1 MLEPPFVM
9 RIARAELVDFC
20 TCCLRSVGMRRN
32 DAELTAKLLVDTD
45 ARGIYTHGTA
55 SLRRYVQLMR
65 DGGIDPRAEPSVTN
79 EGLAWAQ
86 MDAGLAVGM
95 VAGQRAMG
103 QAIAKAKVAG
113 VGLVTVQ
120 RSNHFGA
127 ASAYAMMALEHSM
140 AALAMSNTDVVMNL
154 PGGRGPQLGNN
165 PLSYAIP
172 AGAYPPLVL
181 DIAMSTVAGGKVHS
195 AAAQGEDIPA
205 DWLTDAEGRP
215 TTDPAPFGHGGALTP
230 FAAHKGY
237 GLALLV
243 ECFAGALAG
252 AAMTLDVLSW
262 ANVSD
267 APCDEGH
274 AFIAIDV
281 AAMMPIE
288 QFRARVDE
296 LIERMR
302 GAPKAAGIERIYV
315 PGEMEWACEREA
327 TRHGVPLTAL
337 TVDSLKGLAADVR
350 VDGPF

>member
-1 MLEPPFVM
+1 M
-9 RIARAELVDFC
+9 
-20 TCCLRSVGMRRN
+20 
-32 DAELTAKLLVDTD
+32 
-45 ARGIYTHGTA
+45 
-55 SLRRYVQLMR
+55 
-65 DGGIDPRAEPSVTN
+65 TN

-195 AAAQGEDIPA
+195 AAA
-205 DWLTDAEGRP
+205 
-215 TTDPAPFGHGGALTP
+215 
-230 FAAHKGY
+230 
-237 GLALLV
+237 
-243 ECFAGALAG
+243 
-252 AAMTLDVLSW
+252 MTLDVLSW